1 MPDLA
6 MLDYFYGDEAE
17 QFTFYRIPKVL
28 FTDPSYRRIS
38 SDAKILYGLML
49 DRMGLSVRNG
59 WLDEYNR
66 VFIFFTLEDAL
77 EYLCCGH
84 TKAVSLFGELDKA
97 GLIERKKQGQG
108 KPTKIYV
115 KNFVRN
121 AEVLTSE
128 KRKSKVPQSGSQDF
142 QKTASNNTEIK
153 DTELSDTE
161 PSIYPVRGLPE
172 DKSPAADAMDTMRV
186 YRQIIMENI
195 EYGYEAVPGYD
206 HEACGFG
213 SIRRSAMKK
222 KANIYDADDVERSKR
237 LNFTPEERAAR
248 AEHKAEVLGTKLEKA
263 KKKVPK
269 KKKLRLQKELDPEK
283 SKLKHTLRFEEV
295 EKKRGQEALPKKA
308 GRRMVQ
314 SASATVHSKI
324 HQVEEENVGTK
335 AAHRTELASEGAA
348 ALASHEIRKYRQNA
362 PYKRVEKLEAQV
374 NRANVSAA
382 YRAAVRDNPEL
393 QENTV
398 KRLIQKQR
406 IKHQYAKEFRKAKQA
421 EKQGS
426 AFVQK
431 AKDMFGSIGQTVAT
445 AVQEHKGGLVMA
457 GAIAMLIIM
466 VFSSLS
472 SCSVMMDGA
481 MSAVLGTSYTS
492 EDPDIIQTEAN
503 YTALE
508 TALQNELANIERT
521 HPGYDEYRY
530 DVDSIGHNPNEL
542 ISYLTAKFDA
552 FTPAQVQ
559 AEMETMFDR
568 QYSLT
573 TREVVEIRT
582 RTVTSTD
589 PETGETTED
598 EEEYEY
604 YILYVTLRNKGFGAV
619 ALENLDEEQKERYT
633 ATLSLKGNKPYLFGS
648 DIYANESAGEDYDIP
663 GEALA
668 DPDFAALIAEAE
680 KYLGFPYVWGGSS
693 PSTSFDC
700 SGFVCYVYTHSGVH
714 NLPRTTAQG
723 IYNQCAHI
731 PMSEAKPGD
740 IIFFTGTYNS
750 PGPVSHVGIYVG
762 NNMMIHCGSPIQYA
776 RTDSSYWSQ
785 HFYAIGRLN

>member
-1 MPDLA
+1 
-6 MLDYFYGDEAE
+6 
-17 QFTFYRIPKVL
+17 
-28 FTDPSYRRIS
+28 
-38 SDAKILYGLML
+38 
-49 DRMGLSVRNG
+49 
-59 WLDEYNR
+59 
-66 VFIFFTLEDAL
+66 
-77 EYLCCGH
+77 
-84 TKAVSLFGELDKA
+84 
-97 GLIERKKQGQG
+97 
-108 KPTKIYV
+108 
-115 KNFVRN
+115 
-121 AEVLTSE
+121 
-128 KRKSKVPQSGSQDF
+128 
-142 QKTASNNTEIK
+142 
-153 DTELSDTE
+153 
-161 PSIYPVRGLPE
+161 
-172 DKSPAADAMDTMRV
+172 
-186 YRQIIMENI
+186 
-195 EYGYEAVPGYD
+195 
-206 HEACGFG
+206 
-213 SIRRSAMKK
+213 MKK

-542 ISYLTAKFDA
+542 IS
-552 FTPAQVQ
+552 
-559 AEMETMFDR
+559 ET
-568 QYSLT
+568 LWH
-573 TREVVEIRT
+573 
-582 RTVTSTD
+582 
-589 PETGETTED
+589 TG
-598 EEEYEY
+598 
-604 YILYVTLRNKGFGAV
+604 A
-619 ALENLDEEQKERYT
+619 
-633 ATLSLKGNKPYLFGS
+633 
-648 DIYANESAGEDYDIP
+648 
-663 GEALA
+663 
-668 DPDFAALIAEAE
+668 
-680 KYLGFPYVWGGSS
+680 
-693 PSTSFDC
+693 
-700 SGFVCYVYTHSGVH
+700 
-714 NLPRTTAQG
+714 
-723 IYNQCAHI
+723 
-731 PMSEAKPGD
+731 
-740 IIFFTGTYNS
+740 
-750 PGPVSHVGIYVG
+750 
-762 NNMMIHCGSPIQYA
+762 
-776 RTDSSYWSQ
+776 
-785 HFYAIGRLN
+785 